1 MHSKIMQIAAVYSHK
16 QGQEILEKN
25 YPNHL
30 SEVFSCIELVNAEAC
45 RTKTSREITMPG
57 KQIYSPKALNQA
69 YKALFR
75 EVGWQEQRISLETP
89 INDSKW
95 QHIGYREVDFVK
107 DFIGVEVQFGKYAF
121 LMYDIIAKMV
131 IFHRRNLLQ
140 VGIEVVPMKSMTTSM
155 SSGIGHFQQVVADL
169 YHRGEADI
177 DIPVMIIGIEP

>member
-1 MHSKIMQIAAVYSHK
+1 
-16 QGQEILEKN
+16 
-25 YPNHL
+25 
-30 SEVFSCIELVNAEAC
+30 
-45 RTKTSREITMPG
+45 MPG
-57 KQIYSPKALNQA
+57 KQIYSPKAFNQA

-75 EVGWQEQRISLETP
+75 EVGWQEHRISLETP
-89 INDSKW
+89 IHDLRW
-95 QHIGYREVDFVK
+95 QHTSYREVDFVFVK

-131 IFHRRNLLQ
+131 IFHRRDLLQ
-140 VGIEVVPMKSMTTSM
+140 VGVEVVPMKSMTTSM